1 VVAAQRSVA
10 SEPSAR
16 AKPSLDTKPRF
27 ELTFYITARA
37 SRAFVVEFAVPGLP
51 PAKGGYQSPV
61 HVDNK
66 HLDRARLLLAA
77 LATALPPDFV
87 PLRCAV
93 ALELTL
99 HSPLRCPPGDALNFL
114 GGVGDVLQR
123 KIPDVAGHLGALAD
137 VVLYHD
143 DRQIRR
149 VRFDQR
155 TAAHLGY
162 VVRVRAIGRSPLG
175 IDHLPRKRR
184 PAVEAGRPVSGTAE
198 LAIAFANSTDVET
211 RDYASFMDWCVL
223 KQIVP
228 DEVAGTLRQIA
239 ARQPKATGE
248 LMARV
253 RELRQAIRNLLS
265 SSPADP
271 DALVPITQARRRCGA
286 HELVEL
292 VGAVVTTRC
301 AADPNDLGLPLCAI
315 SRSAGGLLGSDA
327 HARVRRCADESCGRL
342 FIDES
347 RNHTR
352 RWCDM
357 SSCGNRAKVRRFR
370 QRQGPKAKASR

>member
-1 VVAAQRSVA
+1 M
-10 SEPSAR
+10 
-16 AKPSLDTKPRF
+16 
-27 ELTFYITARA
+27 
-37 SRAFVVEFAVPGLP
+37 
-51 PAKGGYQSPV
+51 
-61 HVDNK
+61 
-66 HLDRARLLLAA
+66 
-77 LATALPPDFV
+77 
-87 PLRCAV
+87 RCAV

-123 KIPDVAGHLGALAD
+123 KVPDVAGHLGPLAD

-155 TAAHLGY
+155 AAAELGY

-184 PAVEAGRPVSGTAE
+184 QAVEAGRAASGTAE
-198 LAIAFANSTDVET
+198 LAVAFANSTDAET
-211 RDYASFMDWCVL
+211 SDYASFIDWCVL
-223 KQIVP
+223 KHIVTN
-228 DEVAGTLRQIA
+228 DA
-239 ARQPKATGE
+239 AVVLCRTAVRQPKATGE

-253 RELRQAIRNLLS
+253 RELRAAIRDLVS
-265 SSPADP
+265 SSPAGP
-271 DALVPITQARRRCGA
+271 GVLVPITQARRRCGA
-286 HELVEL
+286 HEVVEL
-292 VGAVVTTRC
+292 VGAVFTTRC
-301 AADPNDLGLPLCAI
+301 ALDPKDLGLPLCAI
-315 SRSAGGLLGSDA
+315 WRSTGGLLGSGA

-352 RWCDM
+352 RWCEM
-357 SSCGNRAKVRRFR
+357 SSCGNKAKVRRFR